1 MSGPSPF
8 MTRRWMVCGLLLL
21 ASAINYMDRQTLAN
35 AAVRVTREFQL
46 NQEQYGIVESAFGY
60 AFAAGS
66 LVFGVLAD
74 KVPLRWLYP
83 LVVLLWSAVGFATG
97 FTGSYGQ
104 LLFCRTLLGFFE
116 GGHWPCGVKATRAL
130 LDARDRSLGNSVL
143 QSGTSIGAIITPLIM
158 RAMMTDELGTWRYP
172 FQAIGAVGI
181 LWIVL
186 WFGLARKS
194 DLDGMPEPVPLARG
208 PEPSLWSLLLS
219 RRMLVVF
226 VVIACINTT
235 WQILRAWL
243 PKILQEGR
251 GWSETAALYFNSAWF
266 AATDVGCLGAGVLA
280 VWLARRGQTV
290 DRARLIVFGG
300 CAALCALIAL
310 APWLGTGW
318 LLSAVL
324 MIAGAGALGLFPIY
338 HAFTQDISGRHQGRI
353 TGIAGVAAWL
363 APAPAQRLFG
373 FVADRTGSFDAGLVM
388 AAFLPIIAWLTLALG
403 WGRQSPSK
411 SMNAANLSRR
421 AFLGALAVPALG
433 AAAGPDSSA
442 RRRRYA
448 LAVPTLAGAADP
460 PRGARKKIAL
470 LGTVVTR
477 HSHSQHFF
485 DRFLLGY
492 GWRGEWR
499 RPEVDV
505 ASLFIDQFPEDDL
518 GRAPREGIQRPDLS
532 ERARSALPWRDEA
545 RGRWRGDH
553 RRTRQLPEERTRPA
567 ALPATRVVQGDR

>member
-1 MSGPSPF
+1 
-8 MTRRWMVCGLLLL
+8 
-21 ASAINYMDRQTLAN
+21 
-35 AAVRVTREFQL
+35 
-46 NQEQYGIVESAFGY
+46 
-60 AFAAGS
+60 
-66 LVFGVLAD
+66 
-74 KVPLRWLYP
+74 
-83 LVVLLWSAVGFATG
+83 
-97 FTGSYGQ
+97 
-104 LLFCRTLLGFFE
+104 
-116 GGHWPCGVKATRAL
+116 
-130 LDARDRSLGNSVL
+130 
-143 QSGTSIGAIITPLIM
+143 
-158 RAMMTDELGTWRYP
+158 
-172 FQAIGAVGI
+172 
-181 LWIVL
+181 
-186 WFGLARKS
+186 
-194 DLDGMPEPVPLARG
+194 
-208 PEPSLWSLLLS
+208 
-219 RRMLVVF
+219 MLVVF

-280 VWLARRGQTV
+280 VWLARRGPSV

-310 APWLGTGW
+310 APWLGTRW

-403 WGRQSPSK
+403 WGPQSPSK

-421 AFLGALAVPALG
+421 AFLGALAVPALAG
-433 AAAGPDSSA
+433 AAVPGSSA

-448 LAVPTLAGAADP
+448 LAVPALGAAADP
-460 PRGARKKIAL
+460 PRESRKKIAL
-470 LGTVVTR
+470 LGTVVTPSLAR
-477 HSHSQHFF
+477 AAFL
-485 DRFLLGY
+485 DRFSLGY

-499 RPEVDV
+499 RPAVDV
-505 ASLFIDQFPEDDL
+505 ASLL
-518 GRAPREGIQRPDLS
+518 HRSVSRGRSRTRSGEARSTSDLS
-532 ERARSALPWRDEA
+532 QRARGA
-545 RGRWRGDH
+545 
-553 RRTRQLPEERTRPA
+553 
-567 ALPATRVVQGDR
+567 